1 MFLQTSEF
9 LMVKLNYLQSSTA
22 ENKNQEQLHKRRNN
36 SENQID
42 VFRFKLSFYRDLVE
56 WIMVATVYTSI
67 GSRDE

>member
-56 WIMVATVYTSI
+56 
-67 GSRDE
+67 